1 MNKIFEYGFDGRN
14 MNRVEII
21 DGIFGQRKLNLSS
34 FLNPSINDVIGFE
47 DMENIDRAYSIIDT
61 GLKNNK
67 SFLIYADVD
76 VDGCTSAA
84 IMYQYLKNYTNK
96 LKIYINKGKSHG
108 VKKFNIK
115 NCKEDII
122 IIVDSID
129 EPNEYLKFINAG
141 KQIVVLDHHIIPNG
155 ISNEVTIVSSAN
167 GYKNPQLSG
176 AGVVWKFCRYLDGRF
191 NMNYASSLIDLAACG
206 IVADMCDITSP
217 ENRYICNVGFKN
229 LKNTGLKSVIGGYE
243 YNSQSVSFSIAP
255 LVNAAQRMNKNKL
268 ALSLFLQDDSDK
280 CKEIIK
286 KLKKLKEQQN
296 EIIKSVL
303 PITEEQAQN
312 QLNKKVM
319 VFVIDVD
326 YDVRGLLAN
335 KLIEKYQRPVLVLG
349 KYDTYYAGSAR
360 GYGVENFKAI
370 VDTTKLAFSAGH
382 ENAFGIRVGIENLD
396 KLQDMLCEILK
407 DVNFEIK
414 LYADVLVE
422 PYQIDERLIEDFKQ
436 VNKISGEGFSP
447 LSVMIAN
454 ITDYEVGS
462 MSNGKHLK
470 IVAGD
475 LTLIKWNYDGDYEQF
490 DGRPITVIGE
500 LNMNRFRGNVT
511 KQVIMSDFKVGE

>member
-1 MNKIFEYGFDGRN
+1 M
-14 MNRVEII
+14 
-21 DGIFGQRKLNLSS
+21 
-34 FLNPSINDVIGFE
+34 
-47 DMENIDRAYSIIDT
+47 
-61 GLKNNK
+61 
-67 SFLIYADVD
+67 
-76 VDGCTSAA
+76 
-84 IMYQYLKNYTNK
+84 
-96 LKIYINKGKSHG
+96 
-108 VKKFNIK
+108 
-115 NCKEDII
+115 
-122 IIVDSID
+122 
-129 EPNEYLKFINAG
+129 
-141 KQIVVLDHHIIPNG
+141 
-155 ISNEVTIVSSAN
+155 
-167 GYKNPQLSG
+167 
-176 AGVVWKFCRYLDGRF
+176 WKFCRYLDGRF